1 MRTRYLPPG
10 TLTWLRVRWLLL
22 GVAIGV
28 AGAAGLA
35 MYLAAI
41 LPPELAYRSP
51 TATARPVPGPVSA
64 LPPAVVLAPC
74 TGQGKDC
81 SEPDA
86 DRRTQPDDTPAQL
99 FPAPDAGRRTEPNN
113 QPLHTVPEPGALALV
128 ALGLAALAA
137 HRSHA

>member
-1 MRTRYLPPG
+1 MRPRYLPPG

-35 MYLAAI
+35 MYLVAI

-51 TATARPVPGPVSA
+51 AATVRPVPGPVA
-64 LPPAVVLAPC
+64 PPAPALAMPPC
-74 TGQGKDC
+74 SGQGKDC
-81 SEPDA
+81 SPLDA
-86 DRRTQPDDTPAQL
+86 PV
-99 FPAPDAGRRTEPNN
+99 
-113 QPLHTVPEPGALALV
+113 HTIPEPGALALV

>member
-1 MRTRYLPPG
+1 MKPRYLPPG

-22 GVAIGV
+22 GIAIAV
-28 AGAAGLA
+28 AGAARLA

-51 TATARPVPGPVSA
+51 AATVRPVPGPVA
-64 LPPAVVLAPC
+64 PPAPALAMPPC
-74 TGQGKDC
+74 AGQGKDC
-81 SEPDA
+81 SPL
-86 DRRTQPDDTPAQL
+86 DTPL
-99 FPAPDAGRRTEPNN
+99 DAPV
-113 QPLHTVPEPGALALV
+113 HTVPEPGALALV

>member
-1 MRTRYLPPG
+1 MRPRYLPPG

-51 TATARPVPGPVSA
+51 ATTPRPAPGPVSA
-64 LPPAVVLAPC
+64 LPAAVELAPC
-74 TGQGKDC
+74 IGQGKDC
-81 SEPDA
+81 SDPDA
-86 DRRTQPDDTPAQL
+86 QQHAQPDTTPA
-99 FPAPDAGRRTEPNN
+99 
-113 QPLHTVPEPGALALV
+113 HTVPEPGALALV
-128 ALGLAALAA
+128 ALGLGALALN
-137 HRSHA
+137 RSKS

>member
-1 MRTRYLPPG
+1 MKPRYLPPG

-22 GVAIGV
+22 GIAIGV

-35 MYLAAI
+35 MYLVAI

-51 TATARPVPGPVSA
+51 AATVRPVPGPVA
-64 LPPAVVLAPC
+64 PPAPALAMPPC
-74 TGQGKDC
+74 AGQGKDC
-81 SEPDA
+81 SPLDA
-86 DRRTQPDDTPAQL
+86 PV
-99 FPAPDAGRRTEPNN
+99 
-113 QPLHTVPEPGALALV
+113 HTIPEPGALALV

>member
-1 MRTRYLPPG
+1 MKPRYLPPG

-22 GVAIGV
+22 GIAIGV

-35 MYLAAI
+35 MYLVAI

-51 TATARPVPGPVSA
+51 AATVRPVPGPVASPAPA
-64 LPPAVVLAPC
+64 LAMPPCA
-74 TGQGKDC
+74 GRGKDC
-81 SEPDA
+81 SPLDA
-86 DRRTQPDDTPAQL
+86 PV
-99 FPAPDAGRRTEPNN
+99 N
-113 QPLHTVPEPGALALV
+113 TVPEPGALALV

>member
-1 MRTRYLPPG
+1 MSHLRPLETSPVKPRYLPPG

-22 GVAIGV
+22 GIAVGMAC
-28 AGAAGLA
+28 AAGLA

-51 TATARPVPGPVSA
+51 AATVRPTPGPA
-64 LPPAVVLAPC
+64 PAVVAPVEIPPC
-74 TGQGKDC
+74 AGAGKDC
-81 SEPDA
+81 TPLDN
-86 DRRTQPDDTPAQL
+86 TPA
-99 FPAPDAGRRTEPNN
+99 PAQPHARPNN
-113 QPLHTVPEPGALALV
+113 LPTHTVPEPGALALV

>member
-22 GVAIGV
+22 GV

-51 TATARPVPGPVSA
+51 AATVRPVPGPVSA
-64 LPPAVVLAPC
+64 LPAAVALAPC
-74 TGQGKDC
+74 AGQGKDC
-81 SEPDA
+81 TDI
-86 DRRTQPDDTPAQL
+86 TY
-99 FPAPDAGRRTEPNN
+99 
-113 QPLHTVPEPGALALV
+113 TVPEPGALALV
-128 ALGLAALAA
+128 ALGLGALAA
-137 HRSHA
+137 HRSKS

>member
-1 MRTRYLPPG
+1 MRPRYLPPG

-22 GVAIGV
+22 GIAIGI

-51 TATARPVPGPVSA
+51 VATIRPDPAPVQPLPA
-64 LPPAVVLAPC
+64 PVQLPPCL
-74 TGQGKDC
+74 GSGKDC
-81 SEPDA
+81 TEPDDA
-86 DRRTQPDDTPAQL
+86 APSAPGPHPAPTPA
-99 FPAPDAGRRTEPNN
+99 PAPHSQRHH
-113 QPLHTVPEPGALALV
+113 QPTHTVPEPGALALV